1 MKKYQKF
8 PYCVFNLAHTIFFLK
23 IRNNSNEKVRKVK
36 RREERGRMLR
46 SNECPKDEGTWLCE
60 GPMDEG
66 ELLREGPVD
75 EGNFVARVF
84 DEKIA
89 LEYVRTY
96 LTLVFQCRILDL
108 INVALALVF
117 SQ

>member
-1 MKKYQKF
+1 
-8 PYCVFNLAHTIFFLK
+8 
-23 IRNNSNEKVRKVK
+23 
-36 RREERGRMLR
+36 MLR
-46 SNECPKDEGTWLCE
+46 EGTWLCE
-60 GPMDEG
+60 G
-66 ELLREGPVD
+66 LLD

-96 LTLVFQCRILDL
+96 LTLVFKCCILHL

-117 SQ
+117 SQKIIHSVRNCFRKGMVFCALKGDYEIELFKERVLRNVEHE